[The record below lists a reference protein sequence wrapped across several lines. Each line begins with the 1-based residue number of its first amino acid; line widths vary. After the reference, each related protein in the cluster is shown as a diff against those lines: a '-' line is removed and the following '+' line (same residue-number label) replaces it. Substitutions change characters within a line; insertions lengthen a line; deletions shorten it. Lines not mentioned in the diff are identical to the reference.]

1 MNSVNLN
8 ESSNNDK
15 SNQIIENL
23 NSHEINLY
31 DNILEKD
38 FEILSQDY
46 DGKHDHVFKII
57 IIGDSYVGKT
67 SIINKIISGEFSE
80 NHSVTLIFES
90 VPFFVKYKDKI
101 LKLDVWDTC
110 GQEQFRSLIK
120 SFFTNSSMAIIIYSI
135 DNRSSFESIKEWI
148 NQCRNNCS
156 PNTRFI
162 LIGNKKDL
170 GM

>member
-135 DNRSSFESIKEWI
+135 DNRSSFESIK
-148 NQCRNNCS
+148 N
-156 PNTRFI
+156 
-162 LIGNKKDL
+162 G
-170 GM
+170 